1 MLGVGGSG
9 IVCACSHSS
18 ISLCRMLAMVR
29 AVGVLMN
36 CDARRRSFS
45 SACFLTSL
53 MTCAWV

>member
-1 MLGVGGSG
+1 MDDV
-9 IVCACSHSS
+9 CSHSS
-18 ISLCRMLAMVR
+18 ISRCRTAAMAR

-36 CDARRRSFS
+36 CDAMRRSFS